1 MADIRSTRKQKI
13 VYSFSLIAAA
23 LFIFYTWAYLQGQ
36 HYTLLTFELCFAFIA
51 ISNAIYVRKAITPH
65 YSELILSCVLLVQGI
80 ILFLHS
86 HAIPDRILWLYP
98 ILAAVIFIN
107 DFRIGVILSTSFC
120 VFISI
125 LITALPSNFSLPFNS
140 IHRFILSLLMM
151 SLVCHTSAY
160 YYTKAVSYIQ
170 RLYKEGIEDLAYRD
184 QLTGLANRW
193 SFERW
198 ATEKLATVD
207 SERSLTALVFLDID
221 DFKNIND
228 SYGHDVGDSVLQHFA
243 NRLSNNIRTRDRK
256 RHEYDYSI
264 ARFAGDEFVLM
275 LYDIPNRKDLDGILN
290 RICGLFESGCQT
302 NERIKELTLSVGVS
316 LYPQDAKE
324 LHELTRCADK
334 AMYVAKHSGK
344 NRYAYYHDNPTST
357 LIEELPTNL
366 TNSEPDSS
374 ELEDCLEAKVEGN
387 NVTQLKTRQR

>member
-1 MADIRSTRKQKI
+1 
-13 VYSFSLIAAA
+13 
-23 LFIFYTWAYLQGQ
+23 
-36 HYTLLTFELCFAFIA
+36 
-51 ISNAIYVRKAITPH
+51 
-65 YSELILSCVLLVQGI
+65 
-80 ILFLHS
+80 
-86 HAIPDRILWLYP
+86 
-98 ILAAVIFIN
+98 
-107 DFRIGVILSTSFC
+107 
-120 VFISI
+120 
-125 LITALPSNFSLPFNS
+125 
-140 IHRFILSLLMM
+140 MM

-366 TNSEPDSS
+366 TSSEPDSS